1 MALFSSGW
9 QGAEG
14 RDARVQEDQGQ
25 APDQERGLAQ
35 PEGQDRRPDQADA
48 RQRRGIRSLQPMLS
62 QCVKI

>member
-1 MALFSSGW
+1 MDLFSSGW

-48 RQRRGIRSLQPMLS
+48 RKCRGIRSPQPMLS